1 LNPLTTV
8 NRREFFRTSGRLALG
23 AAVLGAPAIGRAA
36 TGRPKWLVSCRDP
49 LLKASGLSD
58 CWSAMKFLE
67 VDGVEVEINDAMECP
82 SLSWPGK
89 AYSVAT
95 DDGVKK
101 LQDDLAAHGRV
112 ITGFCMH
119 NRFDER
125 LAQEIDWSRRLVKVC
140 TLLGVTVVR
149 IDVVVRKAKPEE
161 FLSLAV
167 KACQQ
172 LCAVA
177 NGTPVRFGIE
187 NHGKTT
193 NDPEFL
199 DRLFD
204 GVGSPKLGLT
214 MDLLN
219 FYWWGHS
226 LDSLYGIYEKYA
238 TRTFHTHCKSVQYP
252 EAQRNVR
259 RPMGWEYGKYS
270 APIYVG
276 DIDYPRVAGIL
287 RKTGYAG
294 DLCLE
299 NECLRKFPK
308 EEQPGVLKKEV
319 ALLRRVV

>member
-1 LNPLTTV
+1 MLGVPPSSLAA
-8 NRREFFRTSGRLALG
+8 SGRRTWQ
-23 AAVLGAPAIGRAA
+23 V
-36 TGRPKWLVSCRDP
+36 TCRDV
-49 LLKASGLSD
+49 LLKQTGLPD
-58 CWSAMKFLE
+58 CWAAMKFLE
-67 VDGVEVEINDAMECP
+67 VAGLEVEINDAMECP
-82 SLSWPGK
+82 SLSWPAK
-89 AYSVAT
+89 SYSLAT
-95 DDGVKK
+95 EDGVKQLK
-101 LQDDLAAHGRV
+101 DALAKNGRV
-112 ITGFCMH
+112 VTAFCMH
-119 NRFDER
+119 NRLDER
-125 LAQEIDWSRRLVKVC
+125 LEQEVAWTRQLVKAC
-140 TLLGVTVVR
+140 TLLGVSVIR
-149 IDVVVRKAKPEE
+149 IDVVLRKAKPEE
-161 FLSLAV
+161 FLPLAI
-167 KACQQ
+167 KACRR
-172 LCAVA
+172 LCQVA
-177 NGTPVRFGIE
+177 DGTPVRFGIE
-187 NHGKTT
+187 NHGKTS

-219 FYWWGHS
+219 FYWWGHP

-238 TRTFHTHCKSVQYP
+238 TRTFHTHCKSVRYP

-270 APIYVG
+270 APIYEG

-319 ALLRRVV
+319 ALLRSVV